1 MKELAVKMRIDKR
14 VSKKTGNPY
23 TMLVIEFG
31 NGYTFETMLSNEQVY
46 ILANVLESS
55 K

>member
-1 MKELAVKMRIDKR
+1 MNEVKVQMLVDRR

-23 TMLVIEFG
+23 TMLVIQFS
-31 NGYTFETMLSNEQVY
+31 NGYKFETMLSNEQVY
-46 ILANVLESS
+46 ILSNVLAA